1 MRWPLRIQLLLP
13 FAAVMLAIMV
23 GVTLVTAQISVTNA
37 KSRIESRLRDVAAVL
52 QSATFPLSDAVL
64 EQMKG
69 LSGAQYAVTQD
80 GQLIRSTLNGLQSEQ
95 LASLSVTDSIDD
107 LSLAEE
113 ISIDDQ
119 EYFHA
124 AVALQGRSQ
133 PGQVLHMFYPVDSYR
148 KAWSAAA
155 GPPFWIGLVGFVV
168 LVLVAFALARTVT
181 APIAQLRQQV
191 ERIAAGDA
199 SPIPPRGT
207 NDEVRDLVDA
217 VNQLAEQLTAYDE
230 KIRTLE
236 RTRVLGQLGAGFAH
250 QVRNAATGCKLALDI
265 HALHCPQAHDE
276 SMAIAN
282 QQLAL
287 ITTHLQAIVNF
298 GKEERRDF
306 QPLDLREVVLEA
318 LPLVRPLAQH
328 HHVNITFDSDGAFP
342 MQGEPTL
349 LQTVIVNLLTN
360 AVEAIAAQPR
370 VNPSVDGEVRVELNQ
385 EPRGIR
391 LTVADN
397 GPGLPQEI
405 AATAFDP
412 LITSKRE
419 GVGLGLTI
427 VREVARVHHGE
438 ATYRRE
444 NGETRFEIH
453 LSDMRND

>member
-13 FAAVMLAIMV
+13 FAAVLLAIMV
-23 GVTLVTAQISVTNA
+23 VVTLVTAQLSVSSA

-69 LSGAQYAVTQD
+69 LSGAQYAVTQN
-80 GQLIRSTLNGLQSEQ
+80 GALIRSTLADLRSEQ
-95 LASLSVTDSIDD
+95 LTSLNVADSIDD
-107 LSLAEE
+107 LALTDEMAV
-113 ISIDDQ
+113 DDQ

-124 AVALQGRSQ
+124 AVALQGRAQ

-148 KAWSAAA
+148 KAWAAAA
-155 GPPFWIGLVGFVV
+155 GPPFWIGLIGFVV
-168 LVLVAFALARTVT
+168 LILVAFALARTVT
-181 APIAQLRQQV
+181 APIAQLRNQV

-287 ITTHLQAIVNF
+287 ITTHLRAIVNF

-306 QPLDLREVVLEA
+306 QPLDLRQVVLEA
-318 LPLVRPLAQH
+318 MPLVRPLAQH
-328 HHVNITFDSDGAFP
+328 HHVNLTFRGEGDFP
-342 MQGEPTL
+342 LLGEPTL

-360 AVEAIAAQPR
+360 AVEAIAAQPHG
-370 VNPSVDGEVRVELNQ
+370 DQAIHGEVWVELTRESN
-385 EPRGIR
+385 GIR

-405 AATAFDP
+405 EAIAFDP

-453 LSDMRND
+453 LTDTKSE

>member
-13 FAAVMLAIMV
+13 FAAVLLAIMV
-23 GVTLVTAQISVTNA
+23 VVTLVTAQISVANA

-69 LSGAQYAVTQD
+69 LSGAQYAVTQE
-80 GQLIRSTLNGLQSEQ
+80 GALIRSTLGDLQSDQ
-95 LASLSVTDSIDD
+95 LASLNVADSIDD
-107 LSLAEE
+107 LTLTEE
-113 ISIDDQ
+113 MSIKDQ
-119 EYFHA
+119 RYFHA
-124 AVALQGRSQ
+124 AVALQGRAQ

-148 KAWSAAA
+148 KAWAAAA
-155 GPPFWIGLVGFVV
+155 GPPFWIGLFGFVI

-181 APIAQLRQQV
+181 APIAQLQKQV

-265 HALHCPQAHDE
+265 HALHCPLENDE

-287 ITTHLQAIVNF
+287 ITTHLRAIVNF

-306 QPLDLREVVLEA
+306 QPVDLREVVLEA

-328 HHVNITFDSDGAFP
+328 HHVNVTFVGEGNFP
-342 MQGEPTL
+342 LQGEPTL
-349 LQTVIVNLLTN
+349 LQTVLVNLLTN
-360 AVEAIAAQPR
+360 AVEAIAAQPHSDQP
-370 VNPSVDGEVRVELNQ
+370 VHGEVRVELIK
-385 EPRGIR
+385 EADGIC

-397 GPGLPQEI
+397 GPGLPDEI

-438 ATYRRE
+438 ATCRRVD
-444 NGETRFEIH
+444 GETRFEIH
-453 LSDMRND
+453 LTDTRSE

>member
-13 FAAVMLAIMV
+13 FAAVLLAIMV
-23 GVTLVTAQISVTNA
+23 GVTLVTAQISVGSA
-37 KSRIESRLRDVAAVL
+37 KSRIESRLRDVAQVL

-80 GQLIRSTLNGLQSEQ
+80 GQLIRSTLAGLQSEQ
-95 LASLSVTDSIDD
+95 LAPLAVTDSIEH
-107 LSLAEE
+107 LSLTEE
-113 ISIDDQ
+113 MAIDDQ

-124 AVALQGRSQ
+124 AVALQGRSLR
-133 PGQVLHMFYPVDSYR
+133 GQVLHMFYPVDSYR
-148 KAWSAAA
+148 KAWTAAA
-155 GPPFWIGLVGFVV
+155 GPPFWIGIVGFFV

-181 APIAQLRQQV
+181 APIAQLRNQV
-191 ERIAAGDA
+191 NRIAAGDA
-199 SPIPPRGT
+199 SPIPPRST

-250 QVRNAATGCKLALDI
+250 QVRNAATGCKLALDV
-265 HALHCPQAHDE
+265 HALHCPQADDE

-287 ITTHLQAIVNF
+287 ITTHLRAIVNF

-306 QPLDLREVVLEA
+306 QPLDLRDVVLEA

-328 HHVNITFDSDGAFP
+328 HHVAIHFDGEGEYP
-342 MQGEPTL
+342 LNGEPTL

-370 VNPSVDGEVRVELNQ
+370 TEASLPGEVRLELKRQ
-385 EPRGIR
+385 PTGIH
-391 LTVADN
+391 LTVVDN
-397 GPGLPQEI
+397 GPGLPHDLEES
-405 AATAFDP
+405 AFDP

-453 LSDMRND
+453 LTDKRND